1 MPFRRAEGA
10 CGRRVWYNAR
20 DAKISEVNVQVK
32 VYATLR
38 PIVGGAVVPLKRTGP
53 GSTVRELV
61 AEMVS
66 SWPDL
71 RPEMVDEQG
80 NLLQRIQIMVNGRN
94 IHYLQGLDTVLAET
108 SSVAVFPP
116 VGGG

>member
-1 MPFRRAEGA
+1 M
-10 CGRRVWYNAR
+10 
-20 DAKISEVNVQVK
+20 QVK

-38 PIVGGAVVPLKRTGP
+38 PILGGAVVPLEDTGP

-61 AEMVS
+61 AEMVAR
-66 SWPDL
+66 WPDL
-71 RPEMVDEQG
+71 RSEMVDEQG

-94 IHYLQGLDTVLAET
+94 IRYLKGLDTVLTDT
-108 SSVAVFPP
+108 SSVAIFPP

>member
-1 MPFRRAEGA
+1 M
-10 CGRRVWYNAR
+10 
-20 DAKISEVNVQVK
+20 QVK

-38 PIVGGAVVPLKRTGP
+38 PILGGAVVPVEDTGP

-61 AEMVS
+61 AEMVAR
-66 SWPDL
+66 WPDL

-94 IHYLQGLDTVLAET
+94 IRYLNGLDTVLSDT
-108 SSVAVFPP
+108 SSVAIFPP